1 MKANIF
7 QSTLPSTAL
16 EELKSAQSIPQKPL
30 DVLAELRRRRS

>member
-1 MKANIF
+1 
-7 QSTLPSTAL
+7 L